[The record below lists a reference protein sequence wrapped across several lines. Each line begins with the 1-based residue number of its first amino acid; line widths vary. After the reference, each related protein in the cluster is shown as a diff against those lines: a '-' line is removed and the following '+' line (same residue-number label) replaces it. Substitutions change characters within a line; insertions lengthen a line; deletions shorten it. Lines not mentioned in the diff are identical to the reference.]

1 MQRRQRSRTTIGCS
15 HYPLCDPFSAVL
27 VNISG
32 GRIQCLLHHAGL
44 REPTGGGGG
53 KRKGGHVFYAPQESA
68 KESYLAHS
76 GWLDTVSLIRLLVTL
91 MM

>member
-1 MQRRQRSRTTIGCS
+1 MIGCVPN
-15 HYPLCDPFSAVL
+15 PLRDPFSAML

-32 GRIQCLLHHAGL
+32 GRIQRPLHHLGL
-44 REPTGGGGG
+44 REPTRGGGGQ
-53 KRKGGHVFYAPQESA
+53 RQSGHMFYTPQEDA
-68 KESYLAHS
+68 TESYLAHS

>member
-1 MQRRQRSRTTIGCS
+1 MGCFP
-15 HYPLCDPFSAVL
+15 YPLCDPLSAVL

-32 GRIQCLLHHAGL
+32 GRIQCPLHHAGL

-53 KRKGGHVFYAPQESA
+53 GIRKGELVFYTPQESA

>member
-1 MQRRQRSRTTIGCS
+1 MGCFR
-15 HYPLCDPFSAVL
+15 YPLRDPFSAVL
-27 VNISG
+27 VDISG
-32 GRIQCLLHHAGL
+32 GRIECPLHHLGL
-44 REPTGGGGG
+44 REPTGGGGT
-53 KRKGGHVFYAPQESA
+53 RKGGHVTYTPQEGA